1 MTKKFALLYL
11 IFLTTTQILSAQDP
25 SSLSISEKFIE
36 AKVGDEI
43 NVQVKQKGQGSI
55 IMKNAPKDA
64 KLAEDGTFSWLI
76 PESSEDSKITVE
88 FFLID
93 SAKLIDIESIFIK
106 VLADFDPPRFFI
118 HSNHELT
125 NGFYQLHPGQTI
137 ELSVLGYASQ
147 DSTKVTLD
155 HYFNDNTGEY
165 HIGNG
170 KVEIIH
176 NQLTFK
182 WTPLDFHLDQKYF
195 SLTVN
200 AHDIL
205 GQSSQHIFLFII
217 NRKNEPPYFKF
228 PVLDEYLLHAN
239 EALEVDLSVVDPDR
253 DSLVYKMDIPT
264 SIGNPKLTNGKF
276 YWKLNPYQI
285 EQLKKL
291 FPIEVYVEVSE
302 QGNEDPISINKT
314 FLIKRSVLNEPPKIL
329 NLQNEDVY
337 EGLPFHR
344 TIFIQDANDEFE
356 DLTFDIIGAPEGMT
370 WKAKNNAVEIDWTP
384 GYDIIGIELKPKKF
398 DMLMVAEDPDGS
410 IDQRAFTLTVHHREN
425 TEITYQSYLDYR
437 DEAVFL
443 INHLNEMHI
452 DLGQRESQVKNL
464 KKGLSVMTMLFAT
477 YTAAGNVFSEGT
489 AAHKAVP
496 YIGIMAAVAGGINA
510 FGFNDLSSYGS
521 LQSQIFLLQQK
532 LMYVLAILR
541 EYHIDSP
548 TSPNLENAEF
558 RDQLS
563 NYESWMVQDKL
574 NFKSYYNSYLSLNYI
589 ERRTKKEVKQARA
602 LGREPEGL
610 LFLDLS
616 EI

>member
-1 MTKKFALLYL
+1 MTKKLALLNL
-11 IFLTTTQILSAQDP
+11 LLFLSQILAAQDI
-25 SSLSISEKFIE
+25 SSLSINEKFIE
-36 AKVGDEI
+36 AKVGDSI
-43 NVQVKQKGQGSI
+43 SVQVIQTGPGSI
-55 IMKNAPKDA
+55 IMKNAPEKA
-64 KLAEDGTFSWLI
+64 SLSSEGTFSWVI
-76 PESSEDSKITVE
+76 PESYEDSKITVE

-106 VLADFDPPRFFI
+106 VLADYDPPKFFI

-147 DSTKVTLD
+147 DSSKVRLD
-155 HYFNDNTGEY
+155 HFFNDNKGEY

-182 WTPLDFHLDQKYF
+182 WTPLDIHLDQKYF

-200 AHDIL
+200 AHDTQ
-205 GQSSQHIFLFII
+205 GQNSQHVFLFII
-217 NRKNEPPYFKF
+217 NRKNESPYFKF

-239 EALEVDLSVVDPDR
+239 EALEVDLSVVDPDQ

-302 QGNEDPISINKT
+302 QGNESPISINKT
-314 FLIKRSVLNEPPKIL
+314 FLIKRSVMNQPPKIL
-329 NLQNEDVY
+329 NLQNEDVH

-344 TIFIQDANDEFE
+344 TIFIQDANDDFN
-356 DLTFDIIGAPEGMT
+356 DLKFDIIGAPEGMT
-370 WKAKNNAVEIDWTP
+370 WEAKNNAVELNWTP

-425 TEITYQSYLDYR
+425 TEITYQSYLNYR
-437 DEAVFL
+437 DEAIFL
-443 INHLNEMHI
+443 IDHLNEMHA
-452 DLGQRESQVKNL
+452 DLEQREGSVKNL
-464 KKGLSVMTMLFAT
+464 KRGLSVMTMLFAT
-477 YTAAGNVFSEGT
+477 YTAAGNVFTEGT
-489 AAHKAVP
+489 TAHKAVP
-496 YIGIMAAVAGGINA
+496 YIGIMAAIAGGINA
-510 FGFNDLSSYGS
+510 FGFNDLNRYGS
-521 LQSQIFLLQQK
+521 LRSQTFLLQQK
-532 LMYVLAILR
+532 LIYVLAILR
-541 EYHIDSP
+541 DYHIDGP
-548 TSPNLENAEF
+548 NSPNLGNAEF
-558 RDQLS
+558 RDQLQ
-563 NYESWMVQDKL
+563 NYEQWMVQDKL
-574 NFKSYYNSYLSLNYI
+574 NFKSYYNTYMSLNYI
-589 ERRTKKEVKQARA
+589 QKRTKKQVRQARA
-602 LGREPEGL
+602 MGRDPEGL
-610 LFLDLS
+610 LFIDLT

>member
-1 MTKKFALLYL
+1 MTKKLVLLNL
-11 IFLTTTQILSAQDP
+11 FLFLFQALSAQDDP
-25 SSLSISEKFIE
+25 SLSISEKFVE
-36 AKVGDEI
+36 AKVGDEVS
-43 NVQVKQKGQGSI
+43 VQVRKTGSGSI
-55 IMKNAPKDA
+55 IMKNAPESA
-64 KLAEDGTFSWLI
+64 TLSSDGVFSWVI

-93 SAKLIDIESIFIK
+93 SARLIDIESIFIK
-106 VLADFDPPRFFI
+106 VLADYDPPKFFI

-147 DSTKVTLD
+147 DSSKVRLD
-155 HYFNDNTGEY
+155 HFFNDNSGEY

-176 NQLTFK
+176 NQLTFQ
-182 WTPLDFHLDQKYF
+182 WTPLEIHLEQKYF

-200 AHDIL
+200 AHDTQ
-205 GQSSQHIFLFII
+205 GQNSQHVFLFII
-217 NRKNEPPYFKF
+217 NRKNESPYFKF

-239 EALEVDLSVVDPDR
+239 EALEVDLSVVDPDQ

-302 QGNEDPISINKT
+302 QGNENPISINKT
-314 FLIKRSVLNEPPKIL
+314 FLIKRSVMNQPPKIL
-329 NLQNEDVY
+329 NLQNEAVY

-344 TIFIQDANDEFE
+344 TIFIQDANDDFA
-356 DLTFDIIGAPEGMT
+356 DLKFDIIGAPEGMT
-370 WKAKNNAVEIDWTP
+370 WVAKNNAVELDWTP

-425 TEITYQSYLDYR
+425 TEITYQSYLNYR

-443 INHLNEMHI
+443 IDHLNEMHT
-452 DLGQRESQVKNL
+452 DLEQREGSVKNL
-464 KKGLSVMTMLFAT
+464 KRGLSVMTMLFAT
-477 YTAAGNVFSEGT
+477 YTAAGNVFTEGT
-489 AAHKAVP
+489 TAHKAVP
-496 YIGIMAAVAGGINA
+496 YIGIMAAIAGGVNA
-510 FGFNDLSSYGS
+510 FGFNDLNRYGS
-521 LQSQIFLLQQK
+521 LRSQTFLLQQK
-532 LMYVLAILR
+532 LIYVLAILR
-541 EYHIDSP
+541 DYHIDGLN
-548 TSPNLENAEF
+548 SPNLENAEF
-558 RDQLS
+558 RDQLA
-563 NYESWMVQDKL
+563 NYEQWMVQDKL
-574 NFKSYYNSYLSLNYI
+574 NFKSYYNTYMSLNYI
-589 ERRTKKEVKQARA
+589 QKRTKKQVRKARA
-602 LGREPEGL
+602 IGREPEGL
-610 LFLDLS
+610 LFIDLT